1 MIEKDREVFTNARYR
16 YEAGAPGGYDDILI
30 GVLDELI
37 EDVVHW
43 YRELGS
49 KDVFIVFYRMPPLEL
64 PPDLDQEAEPM

>member
-1 MIEKDREVFTNARYR
+1 
-16 YEAGAPGGYDDILI
+16 
-30 GVLDELI
+30 LDELI